1 MKYSDFFGR
10 RKNTFEKSYELILE
24 RMHGDASET
33 PYNIVEL
40 GTSRSFVSGDSPG
53 CMKTDMQYWR
63 PDEPNCWDWGAG
75 IFTKVFSDNLD
86 GRNYNLYTVDPNE
99 NAIQIVMTMCGH
111 NKNVHIVQGYSSD
124 FLKDFAHTGTEHA
137 TIDFLYMDHMESGE
151 EACIQHL
158 NDAKQ
163 LVEKDIM
170 SKNGIILIDDIG
182 DNITNT
188 KGRYSIPYL
197 LENGYR
203 QVIGEYQV
211 LLERVV
217 GGSGGGG
224 MR

>member
-1 MKYSDFFGR
+1 
-10 RKNTFEKSYELILE
+10 
-24 RMHGDASET
+24 
-33 PYNIVEL
+33 
-40 GTSRSFVSGDSPG
+40 
-53 CMKTDMQYWR
+53 
-63 PDEPNCWDWGAG
+63 
-75 IFTKVFSDNLD
+75 VFSDNLD

-124 FLKDFAHTGTEHA
+124 FLKEFAHTGTGSAPDHA

-158 NDAKQ
+158 KDAEYIIDNG
-163 LVEKDIM
+163 LM
-170 SKNGIILIDDIG
+170 SENGIILIDDIG

-211 LLERVV
+211 LLERV
-217 GGSGGGG
+217 G
-224 MR
+224 